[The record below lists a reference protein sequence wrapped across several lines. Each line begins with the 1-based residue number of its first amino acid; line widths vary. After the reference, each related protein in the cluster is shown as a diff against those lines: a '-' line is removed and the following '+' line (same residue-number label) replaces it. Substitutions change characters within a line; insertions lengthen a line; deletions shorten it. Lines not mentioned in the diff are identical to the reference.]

1 MQVELIER
9 DGLRVAHIL
18 ATRVSLRSRQDA
30 LDAMFSGGHDGV
42 DAIVLQASCLDR
54 DFFSLSTGVAGE
66 ITQTFA
72 NYRLRLAVVLDVD
85 LEPGASLRA
94 FMAESNR
101 GRQLCFAADLD
112 AAMRALAGPS
122 ASGQPA

>member
-30 LDAMFSGGHDGV
+30 LDAMFSGGYDDV
-42 DAIVLQASCLDR
+42 DAIVLQASCLHR
-54 DFFSLSTGVAGE
+54 DFFSLPTGVAGE

-85 LEPGASLRA
+85 LEPGANLRA

-112 AAMRALAGPS
+112 AAMRVLAGPS
-122 ASGQPA
+122 APGLPA